1 MKTLYNLLGEDFKNV
16 LDANPFIEKLD
27 DLEIENNINF
37 LKEIDCSYEQM
48 KNIIVFNPWLF
59 NRSYDELNKLKNK
72 LISIGITNLNITF
85 DTQPLLLNKEIFE
98 IDDFINEQIK
108 KGLEINE
115 IADIIDS
122 GCIEW

>member
-1 MKTLYNLLGEDFKNV
+1 MKTLYDLIGEDFKNV

-37 LKEIDCSYEQM
+37 LKEVDCSYEQM
-48 KNIIVFNPWLF
+48 KNIIIFNPWLF

-122 GCIEW
+122 GCVEW

>member
-1 MKTLYNLLGEDFKNV
+1 MKTLYNLIGEDFKNV

-48 KNIIVFNPWLF
+48 KNIIIFNPWLF

-122 GCIEW
+122 GCVEW

>member
-37 LKEIDCSYEQM
+37 LKEVDCSYEQM
-48 KNIIVFNPWLF
+48 KNIIIFNPWLF

-122 GCIEW
+122 GCVEW

>member
-1 MKTLYNLLGEDFKNV
+1 MKTLYDLIGEDFKNV

-37 LKEIDCSYEQM
+37 LKEVDCSYEQM
-48 KNIIVFNPWLF
+48 KNIIIFNPWLF
-59 NRSYDELNKLKNK
+59 NKSYDELNKLKNK

-122 GCIEW
+122 GCVEW

>member
-1 MKTLYNLLGEDFKNV
+1 MKTLYNLIGEDFKNV
-16 LDANPFIEKLD
+16 LDANPFIGKLD

-37 LKEIDCSYEQM
+37 LKEVDCSYEQM
-48 KNIIVFNPWLF
+48 KNIIIFNPWLF

-122 GCIEW
+122 RCVEW

>member
-1 MKTLYNLLGEDFKNV
+1 MKTLYDLIGEDFKNV
-16 LDANPFIEKLD
+16 LDANHFIGKLD

-37 LKEIDCSYEQM
+37 LKEVDCSYEQM
-48 KNIIVFNPWLF
+48 RNIIIFNPWLF

-122 GCIEW
+122 GCVEW

>member
-16 LDANPFIEKLD
+16 LDANPFIGKLD

-37 LKEIDCSYEQM
+37 LKEVDCSYEQM
-48 KNIIVFNPWLF
+48 KNIIIFNPWLF
-59 NRSYDELNKLKNK
+59 NKSYDELKKLKNK

-122 GCIEW
+122 WCVEW

>member
-1 MKTLYNLLGEDFKNV
+1 MKTLYDLIGEDFKNV

-37 LKEIDCSYEQM
+37 LKEVDCSYEQM
-48 KNIIVFNPWLF
+48 KNIIIFNPWLF

-98 IDDFINEQIK
+98 LDDFINEQIK

-122 GCIEW
+122 GCVEW

>member
-37 LKEIDCSYEQM
+37 LKEVDCSYEQM
-48 KNIIVFNPWLF
+48 KNIIIFNPWLF
-59 NRSYDELNKLKNK
+59 NKSYDELNKLKNK

-122 GCIEW
+122 GCVEW

>member
-16 LDANPFIEKLD
+16 LDANPL
-27 DLEIENNINF
+27 
-37 LKEIDCSYEQM
+37 
-48 KNIIVFNPWLF
+48 LF

-122 GCIEW
+122 GCVEW

>member
-16 LDANPFIEKLD
+16 LDANPFIGKLD

-37 LKEIDCSYEQM
+37 LKEVDCSYEQM
-48 KNIIVFNPWLF
+48 KNIIIFNPWLF

-85 DTQPLLLNKEIFE
+85 DTQPLLNKEIFE

-122 GCIEW
+122 GCVEW

>member
-1 MKTLYNLLGEDFKNV
+1 MKTLYNLIGEDFKNV
-16 LDANPFIEKLD
+16 LDANPFIGKLD

-37 LKEIDCSYEQM
+37 LKEVDCSYEQM
-48 KNIIVFNPWLF
+48 KNIIIFNPWLF

-122 GCIEW
+122 WCVEW

>member
-1 MKTLYNLLGEDFKNV
+1 MKTLYDLIGEDFKNV

-37 LKEIDCSYEQM
+37 LKEVDCSYEQM

-122 GCIEW
+122 GCVEW

>member
-1 MKTLYNLLGEDFKNV
+1 
-16 LDANPFIEKLD
+16 
-27 DLEIENNINF
+27 
-37 LKEIDCSYEQM
+37 M
-48 KNIIVFNPWLF
+48 KNIIIFNPWLF

-122 GCIEW
+122 GCVEW

>member
-1 MKTLYNLLGEDFKNV
+1 MKTLYDLIGEDFKNV

-122 GCIEW
+122 GCVEW

>member
-37 LKEIDCSYEQM
+37 LKEVDCSYEQM

-122 GCIEW
+122 GCVEW

>member
-1 MKTLYNLLGEDFKNV
+1 MKTLYNLIGEDFKNV

-37 LKEIDCSYEQM
+37 LKEVDCSYEQM
-48 KNIIVFNPWLF
+48 KNIIIFNPWLF

-122 GCIEW
+122 GCVEW

>member
-1 MKTLYNLLGEDFKNV
+1 MKTLYDLIGQDFKNV

-37 LKEIDCSYEQM
+37 LKEVDCSYEQM
-48 KNIIVFNPWLF
+48 KNIIIFNPWLF

-85 DTQPLLLNKEIFE
+85 DTQPLLLNKV
-98 IDDFINEQIK
+98 
-108 KGLEINE
+108 GLSVVILM
-115 IADIIDS
+115 IS
-122 GCIEW
+122 SLL

>member
-1 MKTLYNLLGEDFKNV
+1 MKTLYDLIGEDFKNV

-48 KNIIVFNPWLF
+48 KNIIIFNPWLF

-122 GCIEW
+122 GCVEW

>member
-1 MKTLYNLLGEDFKNV
+1 MKTLYDLIGEDFKNV

-37 LKEIDCSYEQM
+37 LKEVDCSYEQM
-48 KNIIVFNPWLF
+48 KNIIIFNPWLF
-59 NRSYDELNKLKNK
+59 NRSYDELTKLKNK

-115 IADIIDS
+115 IADIIDR
-122 GCIEW
+122 GCVEW

>member
-1 MKTLYNLLGEDFKNV
+1 MKTLYDLIGQDFKNV

-37 LKEIDCSYEQM
+37 LKEVDCSYEQM
-48 KNIIVFNPWLF
+48 KNIIIFNPWLF

-122 GCIEW
+122 GCVEW

>member
-37 LKEIDCSYEQM
+37 LKEIDCSYEQL

-122 GCIEW
+122 GCVEW

>member
-122 GCIEW
+122 GCVEW

>member
-16 LDANPFIEKLD
+16 LDANPFIGKLD

-37 LKEIDCSYEQM
+37 LKEVDCSYEQM

-59 NRSYDELNKLKNK
+59 NTSYDELNKLKNK

-122 GCIEW
+122 GCVEW

>member
-16 LDANPFIEKLD
+16 LDANPFIGKLD

-37 LKEIDCSYEQM
+37 LKEVDCSYEQM
-48 KNIIVFNPWLF
+48 KNIIIFNPWLF

-122 GCIEW
+122 WCVEW

>member
-16 LDANPFIEKLD
+16 LDANPFIGKLD

-37 LKEIDCSYEQM
+37 LKEVDCSYEQM
-48 KNIIVFNPWLF
+48 KNIIIFNPWLF
-59 NRSYDELNKLKNK
+59 NRSYDELKKLKNK

-122 GCIEW
+122 GCVEW